1 MSFHTRLTALREQ
14 PETARAGVKWTEEE
28 NEQLMKEVMDGMD
41 GMDLDNVAKKHQRTI
56 TGVKSRVMTNALT
69 MMIDRDLT
77 LQDVAKLVHISVED
91 LENHKQRQEQ
101 KATTPKVKQTV
112 TKTSEKVSDDNVSY
126 QDFMNILTE
135 IRDYL
140 KTIAEK

>member
-1 MSFHTRLTALREQ
+1 MSFNTRLTALREQ
-14 PETARAGVKWTEEE
+14 PDTARAGVKWTEEE

-41 GMDLDNVAKKHQRTI
+41 LDDVAKQHQRTV

-69 MMIDRDLT
+69 MMKDRDIT
-77 LQDVAKLVHISVED
+77 LQDVSKLVYIPVED

-101 KATTPKVKQTV
+101 KATTPKVKKTV
-112 TKTSEKVSDDNVSY
+112 TKTSEELSVDNIH
-126 QDFMNILTE
+126 QDFMNILIE

-140 KTIAEK
+140 KIIAEK

>member
-14 PETARAGVKWTEEE
+14 PDTARAGVKWTDEE
-28 NEQLMKEVMDGMD
+28 NEQLMKEVMDGMN
-41 GMDLDNVAKKHQRTI
+41 LDDVAKRHQRTI

-69 MMIDRDLT
+69 MMTDEDLT
-77 LQDVAKLVHISVED
+77 LQDVSNLVNISVED
-91 LENHKQRQEQ
+91 LENHKRRQEQ
-101 KATTPKVKQTV
+101 KATTPKVKKTV
-112 TKTSEKVSDDNVSY
+112 TKMSEEQSDDNIS

-140 KTIAEK
+140 KIIAEK

>member
-14 PETARAGVKWTEEE
+14 PDTARAGVKWTEEE
-28 NEQLMKEVMDGMD
+28 NEQLMKEVID
-41 GMDLDNVAKKHQRTI
+41 GMDLDDVAKKHQRTI
-56 TGVKSRVMTNALT
+56 TGVKSRVMSNALS
-69 MMIDRDLT
+69 MMTERDLS
-77 LQDVAKLVHISVED
+77 LQDVAQLVHISVED

-101 KATTPKVKQTV
+101 KATTPKVKRIV
-112 TKTSEKVSDDNVSY
+112 TKTSKEPSDENIFY

-140 KTIAEK
+140 KIIAEK

>member
-1 MSFHTRLTALREQ
+1 MSFHTRLNALREQ
-14 PETARAGVKWTEEE
+14 PDTARAGVKWTEEE

-41 GMDLDNVAKKHQRTI
+41 LEDVAKKHQRTV
-56 TGVKSRVMTNALT
+56 TGVKSRIMTNALT
-69 MMIDRDLT
+69 MMTVRDLT

-101 KATTPKVKQTV
+101 KATTPKLKKTV
-112 TKTSEKVSDDNVSY
+112 TATFEELSNNNISSY

-140 KTIAEK
+140 KIIADK